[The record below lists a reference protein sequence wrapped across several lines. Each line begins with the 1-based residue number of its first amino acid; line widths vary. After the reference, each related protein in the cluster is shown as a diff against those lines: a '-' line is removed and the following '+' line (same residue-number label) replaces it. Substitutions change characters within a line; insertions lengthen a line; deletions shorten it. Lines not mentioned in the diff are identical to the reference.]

1 MAVRATD
8 RKGVLV
14 LDPAGLFVLADELP
28 ELDHPVL
35 VHGLPGFVDAGSGVR
50 LVTEHLLETL
60 PSTVVAR
67 FDHDIL
73 IDYRGA
79 RPSLVF
85 AEDHYQDY
93 APPEIVLHAVDD
105 ADGTRFL
112 LLAGR
117 EPDFQWERFGAAVI
131 DLVRRFEVRVS
142 IGLLAIPMTIPH
154 TRPMSVTGHG
164 SKPGLV
170 PIDGNIFTGE
180 IRVPASV
187 SAFLELRLGQAACD
201 AGGFAAHV
209 PHYLAATEYPD
220 AAITLLE
227 RLAASTGLHLP
238 TDLLA
243 ASAAS
248 TREAIEEQVS
258 ASGEVQEIVAQL
270 ERQYD
275 AVVARDPATLLDA
288 DGALP
293 DGDQIGAE
301 FERFLAGL
309 DDGGKP

>member
-1 MAVRATD
+1 VGLPG
-8 RKGVLV
+8 KGLQVP
-14 LDPAGLFVLADELP
+14 DPAGLFTLADAWP
-28 ELDHPVL
+28 ELDQPVL
-35 VHGLPGFVDAGSGVR
+35 VHALPGFVDAGSGVR

-79 RPSLVF
+79 RPALVF

-93 APPEIVLHAVDD
+93 AAPEIVLHAVED

-131 DLVRRFEVRVS
+131 DLVRRLEVRVT

-170 PIDGNIFTGE
+170 PTDGNIFTGE

-187 SAFLELRLGQAACD
+187 SAFLELRIGEAGLD

-220 AAITLLE
+220 AAITLIE
-227 RLAASTGLHLP
+227 RLSASTGLHLP
-238 TDLLA
+238 TDQLA
-243 ASAAS
+243 VTAAS
-248 TREAIEEQVS
+248 TREAIEEQVA
-258 ASGEVQEIVAQL
+258 ASTEVQEVVAQL
-270 ERQYD
+270 ERQHD
-275 AVVARDPATLLDA
+275 AVIARDPATLLDA
-288 DGALP
+288 DGELP
-293 DGDQIGAE
+293 SGDQIGAE

-309 DDGGKP
+309 DDGSGKP

>member
-1 MAVRATD
+1 
-8 RKGVLV
+8 V
-14 LDPAGLFVLADELP
+14 LDPASLFTLTDTLP

-35 VHGLPGFVDAGSGVR
+35 VHALPGFVDAGSGVR
-50 LVTEHLLETL
+50 LATEHLLETL
-60 PSTVVAR
+60 PSSVVAR
-67 FDHDIL
+67 FDHDVL

-79 RPSLVF
+79 RPALVF

-93 APPEIVLHAVDD
+93 VAPEIVLHAVED

-131 DLVRRFEVRVS
+131 DLVRRLDARVS

-170 PIDGNIFTGE
+170 PTDGNIFSGE

-187 SAFLELRLGQAACD
+187 SAFLELRLGEAGLD

-220 AAITLLE
+220 AAITLIE
-227 RLAASTGLHLP
+227 RLSAATGLNLP
-238 TDLLA
+238 TDQLTVA
-243 ASAAS
+243 AAT
-248 TREAIEEQVS
+248 TRESIEEQVA
-258 ASGEVQEIVAQL
+258 ASTEVQEVVAQL
-270 ERQYD
+270 ERQHD
-275 AVVARDPATLLDA
+275 AVIDRDPGTLLDA
-288 DGALP
+288 DGELP
-293 DGDQIGAE
+293 SGDQIGAE

-309 DDGGKP
+309 DDGGKS